1 MRRPGRSIASAI
13 GFWLLP
19 AVLPFP
25 CGPALAQ
32 PAVTRVEGRS
42 IAVEFDRSLHSR
54 VIARFDDRSV
64 ALTEFGPSDF
74 LEVAGRRIQDFRLRS
89 VRRRTIRDALGPG
102 RQVTLI
108 GEAPGLKKVITATV
122 YAEFPRHIFF
132 RIEYLNTG
140 SAELLVE
147 SWTSHHYRLLPA
159 EQATDPP
166 FWSFQ
171 PGSYSKRPDW
181 VLPLR
186 AGFKQENYLGMNA
199 TDYGGGTPVVDV
211 WRKDAGLAVGHIETV
226 PRLVSLPVEVESD
239 GRASLALRQKSGQVL
254 KPGGRLTTWHTFVA
268 VHRGDHFQALRDYS
282 RAMGKLGFRFRPAP
296 ESAFLPIWCGWGY
309 GREFTPPQIYGA
321 LPMVKKLG
329 FGWVTLDD
337 GWQTAEGDWFLVK
350 EKFPAG
356 DRDMRAMVD
365 KFHAEGFRAQL
376 WWAPLAADPDTELL
390 KQHREMLLLNAD
402 GSPQRITWWNSW
414 YLCPAYPGVLE
425 HHRKLV
431 EKFIRE
437 WDYDG
442 LKLDGQHL
450 NGVPPCYNPA
460 HKHARPEESVEALP
474 RFFKMIYET
483 ALAIKPDALIEL
495 CPCGTAYAFHYLP
508 YLNMSVAS
516 DPRGS
521 WQIRLKGKTLK
532 ALHGDGVAFFGDHV
546 ELSDNGDDFA
556 STMGI
561 GGVVGTNFR
570 WPPGSGGQRKGRGDL
585 TPEREKHF
593 QKWLNLYR
601 EKMLSR
607 GEYLGDL
614 YDIGFDR
621 PEAHV
626 VRKGE
631 TLYYAFFAPA
641 YRGRI
646 ELRGLA
652 PRTYRVVDYEN
663 QRDLGNVRG
672 PKAAL
677 EVEFQRHLLLEARPD

>member
-1 MRRPGRSIASAI
+1 MGRSGSPWKGSLRRA
-13 GFWLLP
+13 
-19 AVLPFP
+19 
-25 CGPALAQ
+25 ALAGLLCTRIV
-32 PAVTRVEGRS
+32 PAPPSVVRIEAPNLA
-42 IAVEFDRSLHSR
+42 IEFDRRLHSR
-54 VIARFDDRSV
+54 VVARFDGRQTV
-64 ALTEFGPSDF
+64 LTEFGSSEY
-74 LEVAGRRIQDFRLRS
+74 LQAAGREIRDFNLRA
-89 VRRRTIRDALGPG
+89 VRRRATRDSLGAG
-102 RQVTLI
+102 RQVILTA
-108 GEAPGLKKVITATV
+108 EAPGVRKVVSATV
-122 YAEFPRHIFF
+122 YEEFPRQVFLQ
-132 RIEYLNTG
+132 IEYINTG
-140 SAELLVE
+140 RTELAVE
-147 SWTSHHYRLLPA
+147 SWTNHHYRFAAGEP
-159 EQATDPP
+159 ATDPP
-166 FWSFQ
+166 YWSFQ

-199 TDYGGGTPVVDV
+199 SDYGGGTPVVDV
-211 WRKDAGLAVGHIETV
+211 WRRDAGLAVGHIETV
-226 PRLVSLPVEVESD
+226 PRLVALPVEVDSE
-239 GRASLALRQKSGQVL
+239 GRASLGVRQRVVQAL
-254 KPGGRLTTWHTFVA
+254 KPGDRLKTWRTFVA
-268 VHRGDHFQALRDYS
+268 VHQGDHFQPLRDYS
-282 RAMGKLGFRFRPAP
+282 RAMQKQGLRFRPAH
-296 ESAFLPIWCGWGY
+296 ESAFSAIWCGWGY
-309 GREFTPPQIYGA
+309 GREFTPAQIYGA

-329 FGWVTLDD
+329 FGWVTVDD

-350 EKFPAG
+350 EKFPNG

-365 KFHAEGFRAQL
+365 TLHAEGFRAQL

-414 YLCPAYPGVLE
+414 YLCPAHPGVIE

-460 HKHARPEESVEALP
+460 HKHSRPEESVEALP
-474 RFFKMIYET
+474 QFFRMIYET

-546 ELSDNGDDFA
+546 ELSDKADDFA
-556 STMGI
+556 STLGI
-561 GGVVGTNFR
+561 GGVVGTEFR
-570 WPPGSGGQRKGRGDL
+570 WPPGSGGQRKSRSDL

-593 QKWLNLYR
+593 EKWLSLYR

-626 VRKGE
+626 IRKGD
-631 TLYYAFFAPA
+631 TMYYAFYAPE

-646 ELRGLA
+646 ELRGLS
-652 PRTYRVVDYEN
+652 PRTYHVSDYVNGRE
-663 QRDLGNVRG
+663 LGTVRG
-672 PKAAL
+672 PSAVL
-677 EVEFQRHLLLEARPD
+677 EVEFQRHLLLEARPR